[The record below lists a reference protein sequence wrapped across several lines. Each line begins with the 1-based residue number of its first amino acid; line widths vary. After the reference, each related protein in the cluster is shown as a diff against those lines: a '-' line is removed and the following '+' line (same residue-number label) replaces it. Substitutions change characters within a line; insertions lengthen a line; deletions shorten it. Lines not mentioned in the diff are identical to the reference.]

1 MVRKAEITDPTG
13 AINLSIILDSYVYN
27 QQIEEEKF
35 YTVTNCKLKQYFGKC
50 LANTVNTT
58 VTKVQKQDISHL
70 EPS

>member
-13 AINLSIILDSYVYN
+13 AINLSIILDSYN

-35 YTVTNCKLKQYFGKC
+35 YTVINCKLKQYFGKC

-58 VTKVQKQDISHL
+58 VTKVQEQDISHVK
-70 EPS
+70 PS